1 MMYQGRNV
9 LVIGLGISG
18 RAAASF
24 LLKRGARVHGVD
36 RDQNL
41 LTTHAEIQQLYDQGF
56 SAGLESEPCDVSS
69 FDLVVVSPGVPQ
81 TNPCYASALSSG
93 IEIIGEMELAC
104 RHMTQRCFGITGSN
118 GKTTTT
124 ILVTHALNHSGK
136 KARALGNIGTPLT
149 AALDEECDGEILVIE
164 LSSWQL
170 ETLSAKVFDA
180 GAILNITPNHL
191 DRHKTMQAYAKAKI
205 NLKNCLKP
213 QAPLFMGKMC
223 REEFSELLEGFP
235 AKSFGFDKACA
246 VYSDRYRIYAD
257 GVSAFELPLE
267 FRGKATHDVE
277 NMMAAY
283 ALCQIAGV
291 SGDDF
296 LSALATFCKPP
307 HRIEFVKKIEGV
319 AYYDDSKG
327 TSIAAVEKAVTALEG
342 PIHLIAGGV
351 HKGASYSPWRNSFSG
366 RVSHVYAIGQAANQ
380 IKSDLGDLVPVELH
394 GSLEAALESAAER
407 ARPGENVLLSP
418 GCSSY
423 DMFKDYNHRGDEFKR
438 LVEELKIG
446 KKA

>member
-1 MMYQGRNV
+1 MYQSLNV
-9 LVIGLGISG
+9 LVIGLGLSG
-18 RAAASF
+18 RAAAAF

-36 RDQNL
+36 RDREL
-41 LTTHAEIQQLYDQGF
+41 LATHAEIQNLYKQGF
-56 SAGLESEPCDVSS
+56 SASLENEPLDVCS
-69 FDLVVVSPGVPQ
+69 FGLVVVSPGVPP
-81 TNPCYASALSSG
+81 TNPCYASALASG
-93 IEIIGEMELAC
+93 IPIIGEMELAC
-104 RHMTQRCFGITGSN
+104 RHMAQRCFGITGSN

-124 ILVTHALNHSGK
+124 MLVTHALNQSGK
-136 KARALGNIGTPLT
+136 KARALGNIGTPMT
-149 AALDEECDGEILVIE
+149 AVLDDCDDEILIIE

-191 DRHKTMQAYAKAKI
+191 DRHKTMQAYAGAKI

-213 QAPLFMGKMC
+213 HAPLFMGKAC
-223 REEFSELLEGFP
+223 REEFASLLEGFE
-235 AKSFGFDKACA
+235 AKSFGFDSACS
-246 VYSDRYRIYAD
+246 VYSDRFRVFLD
-257 GVSAFELPLE
+257 GKSAFELPPE
-267 FRGKATHDVE
+267 FQGKATHDVE

-283 ALCQIAGV
+283 ALCQVAGV
-291 SGDDF
+291 SGDAF
-296 LSALATFCKPP
+296 LSSLATFRKPP
-307 HRIEFVKKIEGV
+307 HRIEFVKKIDGV

-327 TSIAAVEKAVTALEG
+327 TSIVAVEKAVTALEG

-351 HKGASYSPWRNSFSG
+351 HKGASYAPWRETFSG
-366 RVSHVYAIGQAANQ
+366 RVSHIYAIGQAANQ
-380 IKSDLGDLVPVELH
+380 IKGDLGDLLPVELH
-394 GSLEAALESAAER
+394 GSLKEALDSAAKR

-438 LVEELKIG
+438 LVDELTVG

>member
-9 LVIGLGISG
+9 LVIGLGLSG
-18 RAAASF
+18 RAAAAF
-24 LLKRGARVHGVD
+24 LLRRGARVHGVD
-36 RDQNL
+36 RDKEL
-41 LTTHAEIQQLYDQGF
+41 LASHEEIQMLCSKGF
-56 SAGLESEPCDVSS
+56 QTSHENEDLDVKA

-81 TNPCYASALSSG
+81 SNPCYAAALAAG
-93 IEIIGEMELAC
+93 IELIGEMELAC
-104 RHMTQRCFGITGSN
+104 RHITQRCVGITGSN

-124 ILVTHALNHSGK
+124 MLVAHAMNHSGK
-136 KARALGNIGTPLT
+136 KARALGNIGKPLT
-149 AALDEECDGEILVIE
+149 AALDEDNDADILVIE

-213 QAPLFMGKMC
+213 NAPLYMGKEC
-223 REEFSELLEGFP
+223 HEEFNQLLEGLP
-235 AKSFGFDKACA
+235 AQSFGFDAACSIRSDGCR
-246 VYSDRYRIYAD
+246 VYCKEE
-257 GVSAFELPLE
+257 SAFELPAE

-283 ALCQIAGV
+283 ALCQIAEV
-291 SGDDF
+291 SGEEF
-296 LSALATFCKPP
+296 LASLATFCKPP

-351 HKGASYSPWRNSFSG
+351 HKGANYTPWRKTFMG

-380 IKSDLGDLVPVELH
+380 IKSDLGDLLPVEMH
-394 GSLEAALESAAER
+394 SSLEAALERAAER
-407 ARPGENVLLSP
+407 AQPGENVLLSP

-438 LVEELKIG
+438 LVGNLKIG